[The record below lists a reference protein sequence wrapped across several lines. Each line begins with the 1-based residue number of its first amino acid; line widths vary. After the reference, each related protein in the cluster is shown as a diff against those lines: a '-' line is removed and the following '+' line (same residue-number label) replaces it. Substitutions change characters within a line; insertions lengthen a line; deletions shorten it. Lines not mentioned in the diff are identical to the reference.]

1 MESRREKR
9 STLMLSNNKFKVLM
23 SRVINVRIL
32 SRGEMRK
39 DRKTILKEEKLKK
52 RKKKRSVEIRKIKR
66 EKLLREVIIKI
77 GLKQENDKKGIIVKA
92 LLDRPIYMRNIDST
106 FNYKESIEY
115 IVEIK
120 LFYKEHKDKMEINII
135 GEQKWSITLGI
146 L

>member
-39 DRKTILKEEKLKK
+39 DRKTILKKEKLKE
-52 RKKKRSVEIRKIKR
+52 RKKERSVEIRKIKR

>member
-1 MESRREKR
+1 MESKREKR
-9 STLMLSNNKFKVLM
+9 SILMLSNNKFKVLM

-39 DRKTILKEEKLKK
+39 DRKTILKKEKLKE
-52 RKKKRSVEIRKIKR
+52 RKKERSVEIRKIKR

-77 GLKQENDKKGIIVKA
+77 GLKQENDKKGIIVKV
-92 LLDRPIYMRNIDST
+92 LLDRPIYVRNINST